1 MDGDY
6 KGFID
11 GLAAKL
17 GTDTKNLDAR
27 TKNFISHTDKV
38 GEYAT
43 MGFDF
48 LKKLSEQKLEKD
60 LNNLN
65 KEKANSSRLGKKV

>member
-17 GTDTKNLDAR
+17 GADTKNLDAR

-48 LKKLSEQKLEKD
+48 LK
-60 LNNLN
+60 NL
-65 KEKANSSRLGKKV
+65 VI